1 MRLAS
6 LNAVALLNRYATN
19 PLKMAALTVALIA
32 SAAAAW
38 AAPKAANLFPAETV
52 GFAAADNALDLAE
65 RWEQTQVGRF
75 TSDPTMKPFVDQV
88 RKRMSGQ
95 LGSLEQRLGVTID
108 DFRNAATGEVA
119 IGVVKSSEKKQR
131 GTLAALV
138 DATGRDAEAKSLL
151 AKIDKRLTE
160 RGAKRT
166 AAGDLT
172 VYVLPADK
180 EADLPERTAVVFH
193 QEGHIG
199 VAEKQQVAAD
209 LLSRLRGQK
218 AGQTLA
224 SVAAYQETQARALK
238 AAKGV
243 ETHLSW
249 YMAPFEY
256 QAATREAPLPGVAPN
271 KKDALAI
278 LAEQGFDAVTGIGG
292 LVSVATSP
300 ERDFIHHTFV
310 FAPPKPGTA
319 GKPASQRYDGGMR
332 MLELPNAAERLSA
345 DNPPV
350 ELWAPRQVATY
361 KTLHVDVVN
370 VFEHLP
376 STFDAFAGYEGAFGN
391 VLRGLEKDPYG
402 PKINVKK
409 DILPH
414 FGTRAVVMT
423 DYTLPIKPE
432 CERYLFVIDVK
443 DEAALREPINRWL
456 ESDGAE
462 RQEIDG
468 VPYWEMVPE
477 DQGLG
482 HDDLDPLAPLGE
494 STQPVVGER
503 DERVL
508 QRAAVCLHQGRL
520 AIASDADFLR
530 QALFGVSAGESL
542 SHSPDMKATI
552 GALADIAPGE
562 RCVWTFTRSDE
573 AFRATYELVRE
584 GKMPQSQTFF
594 GRLLNRM
601 MTTEEQRDV
610 GAEREQ
616 KVKGDSL
623 PSFELARR
631 YFGPAAR
638 SVRSEDDGWLISGV
652 VLSKA
657 PEGDRP
663 AASVAQN
670 AR

>member
-6 LNAVALLNRYATN
+6 LNAISLLIRFA
-19 PLKMAALTVALIA
+19 PIALTVALIA

-108 DFRNAATGEVA
+108 DFRSAATGEVA
-119 IGVVKSSEKKQR
+119 VGVVKSNEKKQR

-138 DATGRDAEAKSLL
+138 DATGREAEAKSLL

-172 VYVLPADK
+172 VYTLAADK
-180 EADLPERTAVVFH
+180 EADLPERNAVVFH
-193 QEGHIG
+193 QVGHIG

-243 ETHLSW
+243 QTHLSW

-278 LAEQGFDAVTGIGG
+278 LAEQGFDAVTGVGG
-292 LVSVATSP
+292 LVSVATTP

-319 GKPASQRYDGGMR
+319 GKAAAQRYDGGMR

-345 DNPPV
+345 DSQPV
-350 ELWAPRQVATY
+350 EQWAPRQVATY
-361 KTLHVDVVN
+361 KTVHVDIEN

-402 PKINVKK
+402 PKINVKR

-414 FGTRAVVMT
+414 LGTRAVVMT
-423 DYTLPIKPE
+423 DYKLPISPE
-432 CERYLFVIDVK
+432 CERYLVVLDVK
-443 DEAALREPINRWL
+443 DEAALREPIDRWL

-462 RQEIDG
+462 RKEIEG
-468 VPYWEMVPE
+468 VPYWEMIPE
-477 DQGLG
+477 DEALG

-494 STQPVVGER
+494 VAPVQGEKE
-503 DERVL
+503 ERVL

-530 QALFGVSAGESL
+530 QAVFGVSAGESL

-573 AFRATYELVRE
+573 AFRPTYELVRE

-601 MTTEEQRDV
+601 MTSEEQREV

-631 YFGPAAR
+631 YFGPSAR

-670 AR
+670 QR

>member
-6 LNAVALLNRYATN
+6 LNAVCLLNRFA
-19 PLKMAALTVALIA
+19 PVALTVALVA

-38 AAPKAANLFPAETV
+38 AAPKAAEIFPAETV
-52 GFAAADNALDLAE
+52 GFAAAEDAVDLGE
-65 RWEQTQVGRF
+65 RWERTQAGRF

-88 RKRMSGQ
+88 RRRMSGQ

-108 DFRNAATGEVA
+108 DFRNVATGEVA
-119 IGVVKSSEKKQR
+119 VGVVKSNVKNQR

-138 DATGRDAEAKSLL
+138 NATGRDAEAKSLL
-151 AKIDKRLTE
+151 SSIDKRLTQ
-160 RGAKRT
+160 RGAKRST
-166 AAGDLT
+166 AGELT
-172 VYVLPADK
+172 VYVLPEDK
-180 EADLPERTAVVFH
+180 QADLTERTAAVFH
-193 QEGHIG
+193 QGGYVG
-199 VAEKQQVAAD
+199 VAESQQVAAD
-209 LLSRLRGQK
+209 FLTRLRGQK
-218 AGQTLA
+218 SGEVLA
-224 SVAAYQETQARALK
+224 NVAAYKETQARARK
-238 AAKGV
+238 AAGRS

-249 YMAPFEY
+249 YLAPFEY
-256 QAATREAPLPGVAPN
+256 QAATRDAITEGVLPD
-271 KKDALAI
+271 KKDTLAI
-278 LAEQGFDAVTGIGG
+278 LAEQGFDAITGIGG

-300 ERDFIHHTFV
+300 ERDFVHHTFV

-319 GKPASQRYDGGMR
+319 GKPADQRYEGGMR
-332 MLELPNAAERLSA
+332 MLELPNSAERLSA
-345 DNPPV
+345 DSPPV
-350 ELWAPRQVATY
+350 EPWAPRQVATY
-361 KTLHVDVVN
+361 KTLHVDVEN

-376 STFDAFAGYEGAFGN
+376 STFDAFAGYKGAFEN
-391 VLRGLEKDPYG
+391 VLTGLEKDPYG
-402 PKINVKK
+402 PKINVKR
-409 DILPH
+409 DILPY

-423 DYTLPIKPE
+423 DYTLPIDPK
-432 CERYLFVIDVK
+432 CERYLLVIDVK
-443 DEAALREPINRWL
+443 DEAALREPIDRWL
-456 ESDGAE
+456 YSDGAE
-462 RQEIDG
+462 QKEIEG

-477 DQGLG
+477 DQALG

-494 STQPVVGER
+494 PVQQVQGER
-503 DERVL
+503 EERVL

-530 QALFGVSAGESL
+530 QAVFGVSAGESL
-542 SHSPDMKATI
+542 SHSPDMRATI
-552 GALADIAPGE
+552 GALADIAPGD

-573 AFRATYELVRE
+573 AFRPTYELVRE
-584 GKMPQSQTFF
+584 GKMPKSQTFF

-601 MTTEEQRDV
+601 MTTEEQREV

-616 KVKGDSL
+616 KVQGDRL

-631 YFGPAAR
+631 YFGPSAR

-670 AR
+670 QR